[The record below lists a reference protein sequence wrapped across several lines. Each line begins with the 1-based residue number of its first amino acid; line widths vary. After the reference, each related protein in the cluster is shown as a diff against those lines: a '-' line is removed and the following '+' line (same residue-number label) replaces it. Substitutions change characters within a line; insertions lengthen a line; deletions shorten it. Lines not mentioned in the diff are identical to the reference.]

1 MNLEEAIRVLVI
13 GPGRRFPALST
24 AGLRTLFHNDDDNAF
39 RKGLRKLVGIGL
51 IERVARGLYLNL
63 AHPHMGFRGIGILA
77 RRLRPRHLSYLSY
90 EYALSQHGSI
100 SQVPMIYIIA
110 TTGRPGKYATRYGD
124 LEFSHTNRGEAE
136 ILRGT
141 ETDPATEMLIASPEL
156 AADDLRRIRPWNL
169 NLIDDEMHQDA
180 IADWERML
188 ASPPLP
194 ERREHA

>member
-63 AHPHMGFRGIGILA
+63 AHPHMGFRGIGVLA

-100 SQVPMIYIIA
+100 SQVPMVYIIA
-110 TTGRPGKYATRYGD
+110 TTGRPGKHATRYGD
-124 LEFSHTNRGEAE
+124 LEFSHSNRGEAE

-141 ETDPATEMLIASPEL
+141 EMDPATEMLIASPEL